1 MTLAFLSGLPRSGS
15 TVLAALLNQ
24 HPSLA
29 ATATS
34 GLSEMMGAAVQ
45 QWESSPTTVAGKR
58 NEDEILTILS
68 GMADAAVRRY
78 EKPVLLDKS
87 RTWVAP
93 AIIQT
98 MERALGQKAKI
109 IATVRNT
116 EDCAA
121 SFVRVAKPEDLQGF
135 LNNHPLLDH
144 LKGSYAMLY
153 AGWMEYAD
161 RFLFV
166 EYEDLVAEPLTQLR
180 RIEAFLSLAPADYD
194 LTNIDGA
201 PVAEDDEAA
210 WGVEGLH
217 DIAPTLGKRHD
228 QTARDVLGVR
238 TYEFQQAAF
247 WRGEDTANREPH
259 PLDRALAA
267 ALEGDT
273 ETGWR
278 LLEELK
284 ELEPD
289 NTRAKFNRGWYVMG
303 QGDLIGGHK
312 LLSAGR
318 DIGVFGNP
326 PPSGA
331 PIWDGVTPQTVLL
344 ALEGGLGD
352 QIHGVRY
359 AREIAARGSKVIVG
373 CDPSLAQLFVD
384 MPDVTA
390 VAAKQASG
398 MVFHQSQVLA
408 MDAPATLRLSW
419 GKVDGSAYIARPHKA
434 VPGRIGVRWSGN
446 PRFEHEQHRRFDEQ
460 QLFAA
465 LAPFCHQFEFVSLQ
479 RDDGADLTPHWM
491 QKPDLTT
498 WQDTQR
504 EVAKCELVISSC
516 TSVAHLSA
524 AMGVE
529 TWILVPRLPY
539 YLWSPPGERTLHYNS
554 VRLFRQSKGGQWPFA
569 DIREMVKNRVPL
581 HKEKFN
587 VAVG

>member
-1 MTLAFLSGLPRSGS
+1 MTLAFLAGLPRSGS

-24 HPSLA
+24 HPSVA

-45 QWESSPTTVAGKR
+45 QWESSPTTLAGKR
-58 NEDEILTILS
+58 NEAEILSILS
-68 GMADAAVRRY
+68 GMAEAAVRRHG
-78 EKPVLLDKS
+78 KPLLLDKS
-87 RTWVAP
+87 RSWSNP
-93 AIIQT
+93 NIIQT
-98 MERALGQKAKI
+98 MEKALGRKAKI
-109 IATVRNT
+109 VTTVRNT

-121 SFVRVAKPEDLQGF
+121 SFVRVAKPDDLHGF
-135 LNNHPLLDH
+135 LNGHPLIDH
-144 LKGSYAMLY
+144 LKGSYALLH
-153 AGWMEYAD
+153 AGWLEYAD

-166 EYEDLVAEPLTQLR
+166 EYEDLVANPLKELR
-180 RIEAFLSLAPADYD
+180 RIEGFLDLPTAEYD
-194 LTNIDGA
+194 LTNIDGTS
-201 PVAEDDEAA
+201 VAEDDEAA

-228 QTARDVLGVR
+228 QTARDVLGIR

-247 WRGEDTANREPH
+247 WRGEGVDRREPH
-259 PLDRALAA
+259 LLDQALAA

-303 QGDLIGGHK
+303 QGDLIEGHR

-318 DIGVFGNP
+318 AIGVFGNP

-331 PIWDGVTPQTVLL
+331 PIWDGLTPQTVLL

-390 VAAKQASG
+390 VVAKQASG

-419 GKVDGSAYIARPHKA
+419 GKVDGSAYITRPHRA
-434 VPGRIGVRWSGN
+434 IPGRIGVRWSGN
-446 PRFEHEQHRRFDEQ
+446 PQFEHEQHRRFDEQ

-465 LAPFCHQFEFVSLQ
+465 LAPFCNDFEFVSLQ
-479 RDDGADLTPHWM
+479 RDEGTDLTPGWM
-491 QKPDLTT
+491 KKPDLTT

-504 EVAKCELVISSC
+504 EAAKCELVISSC

-529 TWILVPRLPY
+529 TWILVPKLPY
-539 YLWSPPGERTLHYNS
+539 YLWAPPGERTPHYNS
-554 VRLFRQSKGGQWPFA
+554 VRLFREARYGGWPFA
-569 DIREMVKNRVPL
+569 EIRNLIRDK
-581 HKEKFN
+581 KIQEKFN